1 MMMNRIPITEV
12 RRMMAEVP
20 GLAGVGFGLKETGGK
35 LTQMSAWRFY
45 VAKKLP
51 KWRLTKSEHIPTTLL
66 GLPTDVIQSRP
77 TFSPSRGGLENS
89 LEGAMIANG
98 KGVPGTLGCWAVHE
112 TTKRSVLL
120 SNYHVLF
127 GKGCKRGD
135 TIWKVQRR
143 GVENHYEPIGKI
155 LTGKAATVS
164 YCGADYFID
173 AAIAE
178 ADLIHDE
185 SSQQADP
192 GKQGRAG
199 KAMLGS
205 VVSKVGAA
213 THRTFG
219 MIVDF
224 CYPDQWYCELRSAN
238 APNQLLI
245 QPIPDGTD
253 DEIKVFSCLGDSGAV
268 IRDESGCVVGLL
280 WGSNSRGEGVACHI
294 GPVVSELGIRFGTTE

>member
-1 MMMNRIPITEV
+1 MMNRIPIREA

-35 LTQMSAWRFY
+35 LTQTSAWRIY

-51 KWRLTKSEHIPTTLL
+51 KWRLAQSECIPTTLL
-66 GLPTDVIQSRP
+66 GLPTDVLASRT
-77 TFSPSRGGLENS
+77 TFTPSRCGPENS
-89 LEGAMIANG
+89 LEGGMIANG
-98 KGVPGTLGCWAVHE
+98 KGVPGTLGCWAVYE
-112 TTKRSVLL
+112 ATKRSVLL

-143 GVENHYEPIGKI
+143 GVEDHYEPIGKI

-164 YCGADYFID
+164 YRGTDYFID

-178 ADLIHDE
+178 ADVIPDE
-185 SSQQADP
+185 ASQQADP
-192 GKQGRAG
+192 GKQGGAG
-199 KAMLGS
+199 EAMLGS

-213 THRTFG
+213 TQRTFG

-253 DEIKVFSCLGDSGAV
+253 DEIKVFSRLGDSGAV

-280 WGSNSRGEGVACHI
+280 WGSNARGEGVACHI
-294 GPVVSELGIRFGTTE
+294 GPVASELGIRFGTTE

>member
-1 MMMNRIPITEV
+1 MMMNHIPIGEV
-12 RRMMAEVP
+12 RRMLAEVP

-35 LTQMSAWRFY
+35 LTQTSAWRIY

-51 KWRLTKSEHIPTTLL
+51 KWRLPQSERIPTTLL
-66 GLPTDVIQSRP
+66 GLPTDVLESGP
-77 TFSPSRGGLENS
+77 MFTPSRGGPENS

-98 KGVPGTLGCWAVHE
+98 KGVPGTLGCWAVYE
-112 TTKRSVLL
+112 ATKQPVLL

-127 GKGCKRGD
+127 GRGCKRGD

-143 GVENHYEPIGKI
+143 GAEDHYEPIGKI

-164 YCGADYFID
+164 YRGTDYFID

-178 ADLIHDE
+178 ADVLHDDAT
-185 SSQQADP
+185 QQADTV
-192 GKQGRAG
+192 GGAG
-199 KAMLGS
+199 EAMLGS

-213 THRTFG
+213 TQRTFG
-219 MIVDF
+219 TIVDF

-253 DEIKVFSCLGDSGAV
+253 DEIKVFSRLGDSGAV

-280 WGSNSRGEGVACHI
+280 WESNARGEGVACHI